1 MRIVRQAKVSDIEG
15 IKALLRKYHRDTIS
29 EEDRPNGFV
38 TTAISDEKLEK
49 LITEEDGVT
58 IIADGDAV
66 LGFCFAAPWEFWE
79 EWPLFRHMMDIIPNY
94 SFEGKP
100 LVLEETYQY
109 GPMCIDA
116 SIRGTGAFEELFFA
130 SLSMFKDRFPI
141 MLTFVNQINGRSER
155 AHTQKA
161 HMKTIAKFD
170 FGDNHYYLMGIKTE
184 DVVISVEEMRA
195 ADKYTIENGTPSK
208 ELMRRAAQGIYDAVG
223 PDWNDKKTLVVCGS
237 GNNGGDGYALAEILK
252 NRDCDVVLLRA
263 SEKLSEDGKYYY
275 NRCRALGVDEVELSD
290 CNYTDYDIIVDCI
303 LGTGFRGAPREDI
316 AAIIEKINEA
326 GEKNTFVVSA
336 DINSGMNGDTGEAE
350 IAVKSDHT
358 VSIGYYKRGLFRGRS
373 KELIGKLVNVDI
385 GITLDQNLKR
395 RTS

>member
-15 IKALLRKYHRDTIS
+15 IKALLRRYHRDTIS
-29 EEDRPNGFV
+29 DEDRPNGFV

-49 LITEEDGVT
+49 LITEENGVT
-58 IIADGDAV
+58 IIADGDTV

-141 MLTFVNQINGRSER
+141 MLTFVNQVNGRSER

-208 ELMRRAAQGIYDAVG
+208 ELMRRAAQGIYDAVD
-223 PDWNDKKTLVVCGS
+223 PDWNDKMTLVVCGS

-252 NRDCDVVLLRA
+252 SQGHDVTLIRT
-263 SEKLSEDGKYYY
+263 SEKFSEDGEYYY
-275 NRCRALGVDEVELSD
+275 DRCKSLGVSEVGHDD

-303 LGTGFRGAPREDI
+303 LGTGFSGTPRDDI

-326 GEKNTFVVSA
+326 GKKGAFVVSA

-350 IAVKSDHT
+350 IAVKSDLT
-358 VSIGYYKRGLFRGRS
+358 VSIGYYKYGLFRGRS
-373 KELIGKLVNVDI
+373 GELIGKLVNVDI
-385 GITLDQNLKR
+385 GITLNQD
-395 RTS
+395 